1 VILGVENL
9 QRKAAALEAPRR
21 VARVDDALVH
31 DESDGRA
38 RLLVVLGQR
47 RRLRDPARD
56 TAARKENPAFSIDVS
71 CRAGSSSASTPGS
84 LPSGC
89 GGNRRL
95 IRQS

>member
-1 VILGVENL
+1 
-9 QRKAAALEAPRR
+9 
-21 VARVDDALVH
+21 VH
-31 DESDGRA
+31 DESAGRA
-38 RLLVVLGQR
+38 RLLVVVGKDGGCEALLVIR
-47 RRLRDPARD
+47 RA
-56 TAARKENPAFSIDVS
+56 KKNPAFSIDVS